1 MIDRNTV
8 QKILDTAEIVDVVS
22 DFVTLK
28 RRGANYIA
36 CCPFHNEKTPS
47 FSVSPTKGIFKCFGC
62 GKAGSA
68 VTFVMEHEHL
78 TYSEALK
85 YLGKK
90 YGIEVV
96 EKEETEE
103 DTQERLRHESLLVVS
118 EFARQ
123 FYTDTLFHT
132 DAGRAIGLSYFRQAR
147 GFSDETIKKFGLG
160 FSPDPRKME
169 GTTTLAAA
177 AQKAGSK
184 REYLIATGLCIE
196 RNDKSLADK
205 FYDRVMFPIHSLSGR
220 VIAFGGRTL
229 LTDKSVAKYVNSPE
243 TEIYHKSDVLYGI
256 YQAKSAIAKLGKCY
270 LVEGYTD
277 VISFHQAGIE
287 NVVASSGTSLT
298 QGQIRL
304 IKRFTNKITVLYD
317 GDPAGIKA
325 SIRGIDMLLEEGMEV
340 KVALFP
346 DGHDPD
352 SFARSHSVDE
362 ITRFLDEAETDFIE
376 FKYELLA
383 KDIAKDPIR
392 KAGLIKEIVRTISLI
407 PDRIVRTVYIEQSAQ
422 KLDIKQEIL
431 SQEVAK
437 VRRDNIVSGEFEKRR
452 NEEREARRKEL
463 EATLPA
469 EDIDKGATSATQPIA
484 KGPEVP
490 FLIPYEKE
498 ILYYLIKFGEHIIH
512 FEEHMAVGSEQPVQE
527 ITVSEYISAELENDE
542 LEFQNS
548 VFKKVYDQ
556 YFRFREETKD
566 NDKIVKMFVD
576 GSDQQVTQAVM
587 DIVYQEFTVNIKEF
601 QRTLIPEEN
610 QIGKYVP
617 KIILVYKAKV
627 AEYTYNLIMKQ
638 LGQAQQEG
646 NVELQNE
653 LMQQIQILMMVK
665 NRFSKELNRLT

>member
-47 FSVSPTKGIFKCFGC
+47 FSVSPAKGIFKCFGC

-132 DAGRAIGLSYFRQAR
+132 DAGRSIGLSYFRQAR

-160 FSPDPRKME
+160 FAPDPRKME

-177 AQKAGSK
+177 AQKGGYK
-184 REYLIATGLCIE
+184 REFLIGTGLCIE
-196 RNDKSLADK
+196 RKDGSLADK

-256 YQAKSAIAKLGKCY
+256 YQAKGAIAKLGKCY

-277 VISFHQAGIE
+277 VISMHQAGIE

-352 SFARSHSVDE
+352 SFARSHSADQ
-362 ITRFLDEAETDFIE
+362 ITKFLEEAQTDFIE

-383 KDIAKDPIR
+383 KDIARDPLR
-392 KAGLIKEIVRTISLI
+392 KAGLIKEIVRTIALI
-407 PDRIVRTVYIEQSAQ
+407 PDRIVRTVYIEQTAQ
-422 KLDIKQEIL
+422 KLDVKQEIL
-431 SQEVAK
+431 SQEVGK

-452 NEEREARRKEL
+452 SAEREERRREL
-463 EATLPA
+463 ESQLPP
-469 EDIDKGATSATQPIA
+469 EERLEPQESAPRQREA
-484 KGPEVP
+484 EVP
-490 FLIPYEKE
+490 FLVPYEKE

-512 FEEHMAVGSEQPVQE
+512 FEEHMIVESEQPVQE

-542 LEFQNS
+542 LEFQNGLY
-548 VFKKVYDQ
+548 KKVYDL
-556 YFRFREETKD
+556 YFKYRESERD
-566 NDKIVKMFVD
+566 NDKIVKMFANGPD
-576 GSDQQVTQAVM
+576 EPVTQAVL
-587 DIVYQEFTVNIKEF
+587 DLIYQEYTVNVKEF
-601 QRTLIPEEN
+601 QKTLIPEEN
-610 QIGKYVP
+610 MISKYVP

-627 AEYTYNLIMKQ
+627 AEYTYNLVMAQ
-638 LGQAQQEG
+638 LGQAQREG
-646 NVELQNE
+646 NTELQNE
-653 LMQQIQILMMVK
+653 LMQQIQLLMMVK
-665 NRFSKELNRLT
+665 NQFSKELNRLT

>member
-47 FSVSPTKGIFKCFGC
+47 FSVSPAKGIFKCFGC

-132 DAGRAIGLSYFRQAR
+132 DAGRSIGLSYFRQAR

-160 FSPDPRKME
+160 FAPDPRKME

-177 AQKAGSK
+177 AQKGGYK
-184 REYLIATGLCIE
+184 REFLIGTGLCIE
-196 RNDKSLADK
+196 RQDGSLADK

-256 YQAKSAIAKLGKCY
+256 YQAKGAIAKLGKCY

-277 VISFHQAGIE
+277 VISMHQAGIE

-352 SFARSHSVDE
+352 SFARSHSADQ
-362 ITRFLDEAETDFIE
+362 ITKFLEEAQTDFIE

-383 KDIAKDPIR
+383 KDIARDPLR
-392 KAGLIKEIVRTISLI
+392 KAGLIKEIVRTIALI
-407 PDRIVRTVYIEQSAQ
+407 PDRIVRTVYIEQTAQ
-422 KLDIKQEIL
+422 KLDVKQEIL
-431 SQEVAK
+431 SQEVGK

-452 NEEREARRKEL
+452 SAEREERRREL
-463 EATLPA
+463 ESQLPP
-469 EDIDKGATSATQPIA
+469 EERLEPQESAPRQREA
-484 KGPEVP
+484 EVP
-490 FLIPYEKE
+490 FLVPYEKE

-512 FEEHMAVGSEQPVQE
+512 FEEHMIVGSEQPVQE

-542 LEFQNS
+542 LEFQNELY
-548 VFKKVYDQ
+548 KKVYDL
-556 YFRFREETKD
+556 YFKYRESERD
-566 NDKIVKMFVD
+566 NDKIVRMFANGPD
-576 GSDQQVTQAVM
+576 EPVTKAVL
-587 DIVYQEFTVNIKEF
+587 DLIYQEYTVNVKEF
-601 QRTLIPEEN
+601 QKTLIPEEN
-610 QIGKYVP
+610 MISKYVP

-627 AEYTYNLIMKQ
+627 AEYTYNLVMAQ
-638 LGQAQQEG
+638 LGQAQREG
-646 NVELQNE
+646 NTELQNE
-653 LMQQIQILMMVK
+653 LMQQIQLLMMVK
-665 NRFSKELNRLT
+665 NQFSKELNRLT

>member
-47 FSVSPTKGIFKCFGC
+47 FSVSPAKGIFKCFGC

-132 DAGRAIGLSYFRQAR
+132 DAGRSIGLSYFRQAR

-160 FSPDPRKME
+160 FAPDPRKME

-177 AQKAGSK
+177 AQKGGYK
-184 REYLIATGLCIE
+184 REFLIGTGLCIE
-196 RNDKSLADK
+196 RQDGSLADK

-256 YQAKSAIAKLGKCY
+256 YQAKGAIAKLGKCY

-277 VISFHQAGIE
+277 VISMHQAGIE

-352 SFARSHSVDE
+352 SFARSHSADQ
-362 ITRFLDEAETDFIE
+362 ITKFLEEAQTDFIE

-383 KDIAKDPIR
+383 KDIARDPLR
-392 KAGLIKEIVRTISLI
+392 KAGLIKEIVRTIALI
-407 PDRIVRTVYIEQSAQ
+407 PDRIVRTVYIEQTAQ
-422 KLDIKQEIL
+422 KLDVKQEIL
-431 SQEVAK
+431 SQEVGKA
-437 VRRDNIVSGEFEKRR
+437 RRDNIVSGEFEKRR
-452 NEEREARRKEL
+452 SAEREERRREL
-463 EATLPA
+463 ESQLPP
-469 EDIDKGATSATQPIA
+469 EERLEPQESAPRQREA
-484 KGPEVP
+484 EVP
-490 FLIPYEKE
+490 FLVPYEKE

-512 FEEHMAVGSEQPVQE
+512 FEEHMIVGSEQPVQE

-542 LEFQNS
+542 LEFQNGLY
-548 VFKKVYDQ
+548 KKVYDL
-556 YFRFREETKD
+556 YFKYRESERD
-566 NDKIVKMFVD
+566 NDKIVKMFANGPD
-576 GSDQQVTQAVM
+576 EPVTQAVL
-587 DIVYQEFTVNIKEF
+587 DLIYQEYTVNVKEF
-601 QRTLIPEEN
+601 QKTLIPEEN
-610 QIGKYVP
+610 MISKYVP

-627 AEYTYNLIMKQ
+627 AEYTYNLVMAQ
-638 LGQAQQEG
+638 LGQAQREG
-646 NVELQNE
+646 NTELQNE
-653 LMQQIQILMMVK
+653 LMQQIQLLMMVK
-665 NRFSKELNRLT
+665 NQFSKELNRLT